1 MIFVGHPAEELEEIG
16 AKRRGY
22 IMSDKIEVKETE
34 ESKKLKRKK
43 VKKIILI
50 IIGVVFLLL
59 VAAALILLKPLAMSV
74 YNDNF
79 GSVLQLTSRLHGVLK
94 ILTDSCGTSIPLH
107 RIKVRC

>member
-1 MIFVGHPAEELEEIG
+1 MT
-16 AKRRGY
+16 KQ
-22 IMSDKIEVKETE
+22 
-34 ESKKLKRKK
+34 KK
-43 VKKIILI
+43 VIKITLLVL
-50 IIGVVFLLL
+50 GAVLLLL
-59 VAAALILLKPLAMSV
+59 VAAALICAKPLAMSV